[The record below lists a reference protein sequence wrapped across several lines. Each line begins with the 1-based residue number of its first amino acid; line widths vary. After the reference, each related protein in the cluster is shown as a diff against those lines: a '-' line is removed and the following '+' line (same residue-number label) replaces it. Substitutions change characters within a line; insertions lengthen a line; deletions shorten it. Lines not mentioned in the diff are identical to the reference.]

1 MAGPFKF
8 SYKDLQKQVRF
19 FLEAAF
25 PAMSRYSS
33 TYSPHPTHQGVIV
46 DSEVPA
52 LSRKKTQFLI
62 SSAEVG
68 IFDIV
73 AKIAGISVEKVPTAF
88 FNGR

>member
-1 MAGPFKF
+1 
-8 SYKDLQKQVRF
+8 
-19 FLEAAF
+19 
-25 PAMSRYSS
+25 
-33 TYSPHPTHQGVIV
+33 VIV

-73 AKIAGISVEKVPTAF
+73 AKIAGISVEKVPTVF
-88 FNGR
+88 FRQLIRFAKLAPDSDRSVANR

>member
-1 MAGPFKF
+1 
-8 SYKDLQKQVRF
+8 
-19 FLEAAF
+19 LE
-25 PAMSRYSS
+25 
-33 TYSPHPTHQGVIV
+33 QGVIV

-73 AKIAGISVEKVPTAF
+73 AKIAGISVEKVRQRPF
-88 FNGR
+88 LLPRVRPG